1 VLIPMCFRELDEAK
15 KTSLAMA
22 TLSQTSMRKKRKQPG
37 ESSGLDEK
45 LSLDDADQR
54 TGRWTKAETA
64 YVDEM
69 IAKFEAGV
77 IPVGDGMKLN
87 DFLAAMLQCKQSRLT
102 KKMKNAK
109 LSSRSFKRTTG
120 FIQDLNDAREFSSVE
135 EAFFYSI
142 HGVEE
147 RAEMRFQ
154 MQKHW
159 REMFCVYC
167 AGVGQ
172 PLDTTDFDSSVE
184 EIKRRADL
192 VREAARMK
200 RREMMIALALKTDK
214 QNPNSGAIIEVSD
227 ENHEALANEL
237 NTDYTAYTNDDNW
250 IFNDANE
257 KKSSSP
263 YLDEIMKYIERNNV
277 PFEHVDAWVPSFI
290 PPSNM
295 EWAASGNPSCRL
307 CFAGCITMDI
317 ASQKRRSLMTP
328 EEHFNLLT
336 FGEYSQKFSFD
347 IGCGLPGR
355 VYQSGIATWEQSVQN
370 APLEHFERCG
380 GAIQCGVKTVVGIPI
395 PSPNVGR
402 IVVSVVLRLTG
413 ISSLLSNNVLLFSD
427 FYFTRL
433 YYTPAMIDKKIKA

>member
-1 VLIPMCFRELDEAK
+1 MSFRELDEAK

-22 TLSQTSMRKKRKQPG
+22 TLSQTNMRKKRKQPG

-69 IAKFEAGV
+69 IAKFETGV

-184 EIKRRADL
+184 EIKRRAD
-192 VREAARMK
+192 VAREASRMK

-227 ENHEALANEL
+227 ENHETLVNEL
-237 NTDYTAYTNDDNW
+237 NNTDCTGYTIDDNW
-250 IFNDANE
+250 MFTDTNE

-277 PFEHVDAWVPSFI
+277 PFEHVDAWVPSYI

-295 EWAASGNPSCRL
+295 EWATSGNPSCRL
-307 CFAGCITMDI
+307 CFAGCVTVDI
-317 ASQKRRSLMTP
+317 VSQKRRSLITP
-328 EEHFNLLT
+328 EEHFNMLT
-336 FGEYSQKFSFD
+336 FGEYSQKFSFV

-370 APLEHFERCG
+370 APVEHFERCG
-380 GAIQCGVKTVVGIPI
+380 GAIQCGVKTVVGIPV

-402 IVVSVVLRLTG
+402 IVVSVVFT
-413 ISSLLSNNVLLFSD
+413 SNRNLFSP
-427 FYFTRL
+427 FEMTYYFSWNS
-433 YYTPAMIDKKIKA
+433 I